1 MHSDINSRGG
11 IVNFGM
17 SIVRKLVASWD
28 INLLVGVSRL
38 IGVLFDA
45 ASPLEAWLIL
55 YEPSGPGDLTSRFE
69 LNELASLYP

>member
-1 MHSDINSRGG
+1 MHSEINSRGG

-17 SIVRKLVASWD
+17 STVRKLVASWD

-38 IGVLFDA
+38 VVVLFDA

-69 LNELASLYP
+69 LNELAPLCP